1 MSLTINN
8 KYNFIF
14 YSLLSGK
21 SKLLKAGEYYFS
33 KNSTNKVV
41 LTKLYKNE
49 VKLYKFLIP
58 ECYSNKQVYFE
69 LLKYFPLLEGF
80 EKSLFG
86 MVAGEKSSCVIAAE
100 FAFGVGNP
108 DNIQRFRRHE
118 IESMLEGGDATLEPG
133 LVLSFAD
140 AAKGE
145 LAGVVDSVE
154 TEAVFVNFNHPLA
167 DKDITFD
174 VHIVEV
180 VPA

>member
-1 MSLTINN
+1 MTDNAIAIKENTRVTL
-8 KYNFIF
+8 NFALKLASGDVIDSNF
-14 YSLLSGK
+14 YKPPVTFTVGD
-21 SKLLKAGEYYFS
+21 G
-33 KNSTNKVV
+33 N
-41 LTKLYKNE
+41 
-49 VKLYKFLIP
+49 
-58 ECYSNKQVYFE
+58 
-69 LLKYFPLLEGF
+69 LLEGF
-80 EKSLFG
+80 EKSLWG
-86 MVAGEKSSCVIAAE
+86 MVAGQKSSCVIAAE

-140 AAKGE
+140 ASKGE

-174 VHIVEV
+174 VYIVEV

>member
-1 MSLTINN
+1 MTDNAIAIKENTRVTL
-8 KYNFIF
+8 NFA
-14 YSLLSGK
+14 LKLASGD
-21 SKLLKAGEYYFS
+21 
-33 KNSTNKVV
+33 V
-41 LTKLYKNE
+41 
-49 VKLYKFLIP
+49 ID
-58 ECYSNKQVYFE
+58 SNFDKPPVTFTVGDGN
-69 LLKYFPLLEGF
+69 LLEGF

>member
-1 MSLTINN
+1 MSDNSIAIKENTRVTL
-8 KYNFIF
+8 NF
-14 YSLLSGK
+14 SLKLASGD
-21 SKLLKAGEYYFS
+21 
-33 KNSTNKVV
+33 
-41 LTKLYKNE
+41 
-49 VKLYKFLIP
+49 LID
-58 ECYSNKQVYFE
+58 SNFDKPPVSFTVGDGN
-69 LLKYFPLLEGF
+69 LLEGF

>member
-1 MSLTINN
+1 MAIQMSDNSIAIKENTRVTL
-8 KYNFIF
+8 NF
-14 YSLLSGK
+14 SLKLASGD
-21 SKLLKAGEYYFS
+21 
-33 KNSTNKVV
+33 V
-41 LTKLYKNE
+41 
-49 VKLYKFLIP
+49 ID
-58 ECYSNKQVYFE
+58 SNFDKPPVSFTVGDGN
-69 LLKYFPLLEGF
+69 LLEGF

>member
-1 MSLTINN
+1 MTANSIAIKENTRVTLNFALKLASGDVIDSNFDKPPVSFTIGDGN
-8 KYNFIF
+8 
-14 YSLLSGK
+14 
-21 SKLLKAGEYYFS
+21 
-33 KNSTNKVV
+33 
-41 LTKLYKNE
+41 
-49 VKLYKFLIP
+49 
-58 ECYSNKQVYFE
+58 
-69 LLKYFPLLEGF
+69 LLEGF
-80 EKSLFG
+80 EQSLFG
-86 MVAGEKSSCVIAAE
+86 MVAGQKSSCVIAAE

-118 IESMLEGGDATLEPG
+118 IEPMLKDSDATLEPG

-154 TEAVFVNFNHPLA
+154 AEAVFVNFNHPLA

>member
-1 MSLTINN
+1 MSDNSIAIKENTRVTL
-8 KYNFIF
+8 NF
-14 YSLLSGK
+14 SLKLASGD
-21 SKLLKAGEYYFS
+21 
-33 KNSTNKVV
+33 V
-41 LTKLYKNE
+41 
-49 VKLYKFLIP
+49 ID
-58 ECYSNKQVYFE
+58 SNFDKPPVSFTVGDGN
-69 LLKYFPLLEGF
+69 LLEGF

-133 LVLSFAD
+133 LVLSFTD

>member
-1 MSLTINN
+1 MTDNAIAIKENTRVTL
-8 KYNFIF
+8 NFA
-14 YSLLSGK
+14 LKLASGD
-21 SKLLKAGEYYFS
+21 
-33 KNSTNKVV
+33 
-41 LTKLYKNE
+41 
-49 VKLYKFLIP
+49 IID
-58 ECYSNKQVYFE
+58 SNFDKPPVTFTVGDGN
-69 LLKYFPLLEGF
+69 LLEGF

-86 MVAGEKSSCVIAAE
+86 MVAGQKSSCVIAAE

-118 IESMLEGGDATLEPG
+118 IEPMLKEGNATLEPG

-154 TEAVFVNFNHPLA
+154 AEAVFVNFNHPLA

>member
-1 MSLTINN
+1 MSDNSIAIKENTRVTL
-8 KYNFIF
+8 NF
-14 YSLLSGK
+14 SLKLASGD
-21 SKLLKAGEYYFS
+21 
-33 KNSTNKVV
+33 V
-41 LTKLYKNE
+41 
-49 VKLYKFLIP
+49 ID
-58 ECYSNKQVYFE
+58 SNFDKPPVSFTVGDGN
-69 LLKYFPLLEGF
+69 LLEGF

-86 MVAGEKSSCVIAAE
+86 MVVGEKSSCVIAAE

>member
-1 MSLTINN
+1 MTDNAIAIKENTRVTL
-8 KYNFIF
+8 NFA
-14 YSLLSGK
+14 LKLASGD
-21 SKLLKAGEYYFS
+21 
-33 KNSTNKVV
+33 
-41 LTKLYKNE
+41 
-49 VKLYKFLIP
+49 IID
-58 ECYSNKQVYFE
+58 SNFDKPPVTFTVGDGN
-69 LLKYFPLLEGF
+69 LLEGF

-86 MVAGEKSSCVIAAE
+86 MVAGQKSSCVIAAE
-100 FAFGVGNP
+100 FAFGIGNP

-118 IESMLEGGDATLEPG
+118 IEPMLEEGDAALEPG

-154 TEAVFVNFNHPLA
+154 AEAVFVNFNHPLA

>member
-1 MSLTINN
+1 MSDNSIAIKENTRVTL
-8 KYNFIF
+8 NF
-14 YSLLSGK
+14 SLKLASGD
-21 SKLLKAGEYYFS
+21 
-33 KNSTNKVV
+33 V
-41 LTKLYKNE
+41 
-49 VKLYKFLIP
+49 ID
-58 ECYSNKQVYFE
+58 SNFDKPPVSFTVGDGN
-69 LLKYFPLLEGF
+69 LLEGF

>member
-1 MSLTINN
+1 MTDNAIAIKENTRVTL
-8 KYNFIF
+8 NFA
-14 YSLLSGK
+14 LKLASGD
-21 SKLLKAGEYYFS
+21 
-33 KNSTNKVV
+33 V
-41 LTKLYKNE
+41 
-49 VKLYKFLIP
+49 ID
-58 ECYSNKQVYFE
+58 SNFDKPPVTFTVGDGN
-69 LLKYFPLLEGF
+69 LLEGF
-80 EKSLFG
+80 EKSLLG
-86 MVAGEKSSCVIAAE
+86 MVAGQKSSYVIAAE

-118 IESMLEGGDATLEPG
+118 IEPMLKEGDAVLEPG

-154 TEAVFVNFNHPLA
+154 AEAVFVNFNHPLA

>member
-1 MSLTINN
+1 MTANSIAIKENTRVTLNFSLKLASGDVIDS
-8 KYNFIF
+8 NFDKPPVSF
-14 YSLLSGK
+14 TVGD
-21 SKLLKAGEYYFS
+21 G
-33 KNSTNKVV
+33 N
-41 LTKLYKNE
+41 
-49 VKLYKFLIP
+49 
-58 ECYSNKQVYFE
+58 
-69 LLKYFPLLEGF
+69 LLEGF

-86 MVAGEKSSCVIAAE
+86 MVAGQKNSCVIAAE

-118 IESMLEGGDATLEPG
+118 IEPMLKESEAVLEPG

>member
-1 MSLTINN
+1 MTANSIAIKENTRVTLNFSLKLASGDVIDS
-8 KYNFIF
+8 NFDKPPVSF
-14 YSLLSGK
+14 TVGD
-21 SKLLKAGEYYFS
+21 G
-33 KNSTNKVV
+33 N
-41 LTKLYKNE
+41 
-49 VKLYKFLIP
+49 
-58 ECYSNKQVYFE
+58 
-69 LLKYFPLLEGF
+69 LLEGF

-86 MVAGEKSSCVIAAE
+86 MVAGQKNSCVIAAE
-100 FAFGVGNP
+100 FAFGVGNL

-118 IESMLEGGDATLEPG
+118 IEPMLKESEAVLEPG

-154 TEAVFVNFNHPLA
+154 TEVVFVNFNHPLA

>member
-1 MSLTINN
+1 MTDNAIAIKENTRVTL
-8 KYNFIF
+8 NFA
-14 YSLLSGK
+14 LKLASGD
-21 SKLLKAGEYYFS
+21 
-33 KNSTNKVV
+33 V
-41 LTKLYKNE
+41 
-49 VKLYKFLIP
+49 ID
-58 ECYSNKQVYFE
+58 SNFDKPPVTFTVGDGN
-69 LLKYFPLLEGF
+69 LLEGF
-80 EKSLFG
+80 EKSLLG
-86 MVAGEKSSCVIAAE
+86 MVAGQKSSCVIAAE

-118 IESMLEGGDATLEPG
+118 IEPMLKEGDATLEPG

-154 TEAVFVNFNHPLA
+154 AEAVFVNFNHPLA

>member
-1 MSLTINN
+1 MSFTVGDGN
-8 KYNFIF
+8 
-14 YSLLSGK
+14 
-21 SKLLKAGEYYFS
+21 
-33 KNSTNKVV
+33 
-41 LTKLYKNE
+41 
-49 VKLYKFLIP
+49 
-58 ECYSNKQVYFE
+58 
-69 LLKYFPLLEGF
+69 LLEGF

>member
-1 MSLTINN
+1 MSDNSIAIKENTRVTL
-8 KYNFIF
+8 NF
-14 YSLLSGK
+14 SLKLASGD
-21 SKLLKAGEYYFS
+21 
-33 KNSTNKVV
+33 V
-41 LTKLYKNE
+41 
-49 VKLYKFLIP
+49 ID
-58 ECYSNKQVYFE
+58 SNFDKPPVSFTVGDGN
-69 LLKYFPLLEGF
+69 LLEGF

-118 IESMLEGGDATLEPG
+118 IESMLEGGDTTLEPG